1 MNKKKESNYG
11 HFYTKFIKLL
21 NLLVKRNKNQQTMI
35 DKINSLINIFD
46 VGDLKFFFLV
56 VKKNIKNL
64 MTLSLIFSL
73 LVFLISS
80 NQEKKFLSKATIV
93 IEPDDNKIVNI
104 EEVYS
109 IEALSN
115 RINNQIAI
123 LKSDEVLEYIVK
135 DKKSSMK
142 FKNLYSENKQNLFR
156 RIFSKKINIDED
168 FLKSILTAN
177 FSVRNI
183 PRSDVLEL
191 SFISTNPKISQLALM
206 SIIDSYQRY
215 EIDSKIQIT
224 NYANKKITER
234 LKELVAQMDIAQ
246 KKLSNYK
253 KDNNLVDTGNVKELK
268 IKEIQSISSR
278 IVDAKKN
285 YQEQQNDLLSIKV
298 ADGDMDALLAIKDLR
313 SREEISNIKAS
324 LNANESNIQSLS
336 LIYTDKHPK
345 IIQANDLNDNLKEQL
360 KDILDENIQ
369 QKAFELSNLD
379 NFIKL
384 SDEELQKATDE
395 LRIIEEKEAGMLK
408 FSREVESSRK
418 LYESFLQ
425 RVKETNEAQNLQVS
439 RLKVIETPILPSSHF
454 SPQPTKNFL
463 LAFLISFF
471 GIYGLLYFREMNSSV
486 IKSPEAIESLN
497 IPQVGILPR
506 VENLKRGYHI
516 LQMFVEDGGSSFA
529 EAIRSSR
536 ATIESKFTKNKSYMV
551 TSSNPSEGK
560 TTFAFNLALSL
571 EKANKVLFIEADI
584 RRPSV
589 LNGFYQ
595 FDREILG
602 LGEIITGSAQL
613 NEAIFKVPGT
623 ELDIIT
629 SGEKRFDMSD
639 IVNKEQIKKFLDVL
653 KMEYD
658 FVIVDSPPVQP
669 VSDTLILTQAS
680 DYNLFVIRSDE
691 TRTASFMSSIKKIQ
705 NVGAKING
713 IVINDLDT
721 SKDSYYSY
729 YYSYS
734 PDYYTKS

>member
-1 MNKKKESNYG
+1 
-11 HFYTKFIKLL
+11 
-21 NLLVKRNKNQQTMI
+21 MI
-35 DKINSLINIFD
+35 ERLNSLFNIFD
-46 VGDLKFFFLV
+46 VGDLKFFLLV
-56 VKKNIKNL
+56 AKKNLKNL
-64 MTLSLIFSL
+64 LTLSIVISL
-73 LVFLISS
+73 LVLLISL
-80 NQEKKFLSKATIV
+80 NQEKKYLSKATIV

-109 IEALSN
+109 LEAQSN
-115 RINNQIAI
+115 RINNQMAI
-123 LKSDEVLEYIVK
+123 LKSDEVQEYIVK
-135 DKKSSMK
+135 DKKNSMK
-142 FKNLYSENKQNLFR
+142 FKNLYSETKQNFFQ
-156 RIFSKKINIDED
+156 RIFTKKKSIDDD
-168 FLKSILTAN
+168 FLKLVLTEN
-177 FSVRNI
+177 FIVKNI

-191 SFISTNPKISQLALM
+191 SFVSTNPKISQLALV

-215 EIDSKIQIT
+215 EIDSKIKIT
-224 NYANKKITER
+224 NYANQKITER

-246 KKLSNYK
+246 KKLSSYK
-253 KDNNLVDTGNVKELK
+253 KENNLVDTGNVKELK
-268 IKEIQSISSR
+268 IKEIQSISTR
-278 IVDAKKN
+278 IVDAKKT

-298 ADGDMDALLAIKDLR
+298 ADGDVDALLAIKDLR

-324 LNANESNIQSLS
+324 LTANESNIQSLS
-336 LIYTDKHPK
+336 LIYTDQHPK
-345 IIQANDLNDNLKEQL
+345 IIQANDLNENLKVQL

-384 SDEELQKATDE
+384 SEEELQKATDE

-408 FSREVESSRK
+408 FSREVDSSRK

-439 RLKVIETPILPSSHF
+439 RLKVIETPNLPLNPF
-454 SPQPTKNFL
+454 SPQPTKNFI
-463 LAFLISFF
+463 LAFIISFF
-471 GIYGLLYFREMNSSV
+471 GVYGLLYFREMNSSV
-486 IKSPEAIESLN
+486 IKSPEAIDSLN
-497 IPQVGILPR
+497 IPQIGILPR
-506 VENLKRGYHI
+506 VDKLKRGYHI
-516 LQMFVEDGGSSFA
+516 LQMFVEDGSSSFS
-529 EAIRSSR
+529 EAIRSAR
-536 ATIESKFTKNKSYMV
+536 ATIESKFLKNKSYMV

-560 TTFAFNLALSL
+560 TTFSFNLALSL

-602 LGEIITGSAQL
+602 LGEIITGKAQL
-613 NEAIFKVPGT
+613 KEVIFKVPGT

-639 IVNKEQIKKFLDVL
+639 IVNREQIKKFLDLL
-653 KMEYD
+653 KIEYD
-658 FVIVDSPPVQP
+658 YVIVDSPPVQP
-669 VSDTLILTQAS
+669 VSDTLILSQSS
-680 DYNLFVIRSDE
+680 DYNLFVVRSE
-691 TRTASFMSSIKKIQ
+691 GTRTASFMSSIKKIQ

-729 YYSYS
+729 YYSYN
-734 PDYYTKS
+734 PEYYTKS

>member
-1 MNKKKESNYG
+1 
-11 HFYTKFIKLL
+11 
-21 NLLVKRNKNQQTMI
+21 MI
-35 DKINSLINIFD
+35 NRISTLINIFD

-56 VKKNIKNL
+56 AKKNLKNL
-64 MTLSLIFSL
+64 LILSIIFSL
-73 LVFLISS
+73 LVFFISS
-80 NQEKKFLSKATIV
+80 NLEKKYLSKATIV

-109 IEALSN
+109 LETRNN
-115 RINNQIAI
+115 RINNQMAI
-123 LKSDEVLEYIVK
+123 LKSDEVQEYIVN
-135 DKKSSMK
+135 DKKNSTK
-142 FKNLYSENKQNLFR
+142 FQNLYSDNKQNFFQ
-156 RIFSKKINIDED
+156 RIFTKKKKINED
-168 FLKSILTAN
+168 FLKLILTEN
-177 FSVRNI
+177 FKVKNI

-191 SFISTNPKISQLALM
+191 SFVSTNPKISQLALI

-224 NYANKKITER
+224 SYANKKIAER
-234 LKELVAQMDIAQ
+234 LKELVNQMDIAQ

-253 KDNNLVDTGNVKELK
+253 RENNLVDTGNVKELK

-298 ADGDMDALLAIKDLR
+298 ADGDIDALLAIKDLR
-313 SREEISNIKAS
+313 SRDEISNIKAS
-324 LNANESNIQSLS
+324 LTANESNIQSLL

-345 IIQANDLNDNLKEQL
+345 IIQAKDLNENLKIQL
-360 KDILDENIQ
+360 KDLLDENIQ

-384 SDEELQKATDE
+384 SDDELQKATDE

-408 FSREVESSRK
+408 FSREVDSSRK

-439 RLKVIETPILPSSHF
+439 KLKIIETPSLPLEPF
-454 SPQPTKNFL
+454 SPKPMQNFL
-463 LAFLISFF
+463 IAFIISFF

-497 IPQVGILPR
+497 IPQIGILPR
-506 VENLKRGYHI
+506 VEKLKRGYHI
-516 LQMFVEDGGSSFA
+516 LQMFVEDGASSFA

-536 ATIESKFTKNKSYMV
+536 ATIESKYDKNKSYIV

-571 EKANKVLFIEADI
+571 EKSSKVLFIEADI

-602 LGEIITGSAQL
+602 LGEIITGNAQL

-639 IVNKEQIKKFLDVL
+639 IVNRDQIQKFLDIL
-653 KMEYD
+653 KLEYD
-658 FVIVDSPPVQP
+658 YVIVDSPPVQP

-680 DYNLFVIRSDE
+680 DYNLFVVRSEE
-691 TRTASFMSSIKKIQ
+691 TRNASFISSIKKIQ

-729 YYSYS
+729 YYNYT
-734 PDYYTKS
+734 PEYYTKN

>member
-1 MNKKKESNYG
+1 MLERIN
-11 HFYTKFIKLL
+11 TLL
-21 NLLVKRNKNQQTMI
+21 SV
-35 DKINSLINIFD
+35 FD

-56 VKKNIKNL
+56 AKKNLKNL
-64 MTLSLIFSL
+64 FTLALIFSL

-80 NQEKKFLSKATIV
+80 NQEKKYLSKATIV

-109 IEALSN
+109 LETQNN
-115 RINNQIAI
+115 RINNQMAI
-123 LKSDEVLEYIVK
+123 LKSDEVQEYIVK
-135 DKKSSMK
+135 DKKNSMK
-142 FKNLYSENKQNLFR
+142 FKNLYSENKQNFFQ
-156 RIFSKKINIDED
+156 RIFTKKQDINED
-168 FLKSILTAN
+168 FLKLILTEN
-177 FSVRNI
+177 FKVKNI
-183 PRSDVLEL
+183 PKSDVLEL
-191 SFISTNPKISQLALM
+191 SFVSANPKISQLALI

-224 NYANKKITER
+224 NYANQKITER
-234 LKELVAQMDIAQ
+234 LKELVAQMDVAQ
-246 KKLSNYK
+246 KKLSEYK
-253 KDNNLVDTGNVKELK
+253 KENNLVDTGNVKELK
-268 IKEIQSISSR
+268 INEIQSISSR
-278 IVDAKKN
+278 IVEAKKN

-298 ADGDMDALLAIKDLR
+298 ADGDIDALLAIKDLR
-313 SREEISNIKAS
+313 SRQEISNIKAS
-324 LNANESNIQSLS
+324 LTANESNIQSLS

-345 IIQANDLNDNLKEQL
+345 IIQANDLNENLKVQL

-369 QKAFELSNLD
+369 QKAYELSNLD

-384 SDEELQKATDE
+384 SEEELQKATDE
-395 LRIIEEKEAGMLK
+395 LRVVEEKEAGMLK

-439 RLKVIETPILPSSHF
+439 KLKIIETPSLPLKHF
-454 SPQPTKNFL
+454 SPEPTKNFI

-471 GIYGLLYFREMNSSV
+471 GVYGLLYYREMNSSV
-486 IKSPEAIESLN
+486 IKSPEAIDSLN
-497 IPQVGILPR
+497 IPQIGILPR
-506 VENLKRGYHI
+506 VEKLKRGYHI
-516 LQMFVEDGGSSFA
+516 LQMFVEDGASSFS

-536 ATIESKFTKNKSYMV
+536 ATIESKFLKNKSYMV

-571 EKANKVLFIEADI
+571 EKSNKVLFIEADI

-602 LGEIITGSAQL
+602 LGEIITGTAQL
-613 NEAIFKVPGT
+613 NDVIFKVPGT

-653 KMEYD
+653 KIEYD
-658 FVIVDSPPVQP
+658 YVIVDSPPVQP

-734 PDYYTKS
+734 PEYYTKS

>member
-1 MNKKKESNYG
+1 
-11 HFYTKFIKLL
+11 
-21 NLLVKRNKNQQTMI
+21 MI
-35 DKINSLINIFD
+35 ERLNSLLNIFD
-46 VGDLKFFFLV
+46 VGDLKFFLLV
-56 VKKNIKNL
+56 AKKNIKNL
-64 MTLSLIFSL
+64 LTLSIILSL
-73 LVFLISS
+73 LALLISL
-80 NQEKKFLSKATIV
+80 NQEKKYLSKATIV
-93 IEPDDNKIVNI
+93 IEPEENKIVNI

-109 IEALSN
+109 IEAQSN
-115 RINNQIAI
+115 RINNQMAI
-123 LKSDEVLEYIVK
+123 LKSDEVQEYIVK
-135 DKKSSMK
+135 DKKNSMK
-142 FKNLYSENKQNLFR
+142 FKNLYSETRQNFFQ
-156 RIFSKKINIDED
+156 RIFTKKKDINEE
-168 FLKSILTAN
+168 FLKSVLTEN
-177 FSVRNI
+177 FKVKNI

-191 SFISTNPKISQLALM
+191 SFVSTNPKISQLALI

-215 EIDSKIQIT
+215 EIDSKIKIT
-224 NYANKKITER
+224 NYANQKITER
-234 LKELVAQMDIAQ
+234 LKELVAQMDVAQ
-246 KKLSNYK
+246 KQLSNYK
-253 KDNNLVDTGNVKELK
+253 KENNLVDTGNVKELK
-268 IKEIQSISSR
+268 INEIQSISTR

-298 ADGDMDALLAIKDLR
+298 ADGDVDALLAIKDLR

-324 LNANESNIQSLS
+324 LTANESNIQSLS
-336 LIYTDKHPK
+336 LIYTDQHPK
-345 IIQANDLNDNLKEQL
+345 IIQANDLNENLKLQL

-395 LRIIEEKEAGMLK
+395 LRDIEEKEAGMLK
-408 FSREVESSRK
+408 FSREVDSSRK

-439 RLKVIETPILPSSHF
+439 RLKVIETPNLPLNPF
-454 SPQPTKNFL
+454 SPQPTKNFI
-463 LAFLISFF
+463 LAFIISFCLV
-471 GIYGLLYFREMNSSV
+471 YGLLYFREMNSSV
-486 IKSPEAIESLN
+486 IKSPEAIDSLN
-497 IPQVGILPR
+497 IPQIGILPR
-506 VENLKRGYHI
+506 VEKLKRGYHI
-516 LQMFVEDGGSSFA
+516 LQMFVEDGASSFA

-536 ATIESKFTKNKSYMV
+536 ATIESKFSKNKSYMV

-560 TTFAFNLALSL
+560 TTFSFNLALSL
-571 EKANKVLFIEADI
+571 EKTNKVLFIEADI

-602 LGEIITGSAQL
+602 LGEIITGKAQL
-613 NEAIFKVPGT
+613 KEVIFKVPGT

-653 KMEYD
+653 KIEYD
-658 FVIVDSPPVQP
+658 YVIVDSPPVQP
-669 VSDTLILTQAS
+669 VSDTLILSQSS
-680 DYNLFVIRSDE
+680 DYNLFVVRSE
-691 TRTASFMSSIKKIQ
+691 GTRTASFMSSIKKIQ

-734 PDYYTKS
+734 PEYYTKS

>member
-1 MNKKKESNYG
+1 
-11 HFYTKFIKLL
+11 
-21 NLLVKRNKNQQTMI
+21 MI
-35 DKINSLINIFD
+35 DRINSLINIFD

-56 VKKNIKNL
+56 AKKNLKNL
-64 MTLSLIFSL
+64 IILSLIISL
-73 LVFLISS
+73 LVFMISS
-80 NQEKKFLSKATIV
+80 NQEKKYLSQATIV
-93 IEPDDNKIVNI
+93 IEPEDNKIVNI

-109 IEALSN
+109 IEAQSN
-115 RINNQIAI
+115 RINNQMAI
-123 LKSDEVLEYIVK
+123 LKSDEVQEYIVK
-135 DKKSSMK
+135 DKKNSMK
-142 FKNLYSENKQNLFR
+142 FKNLYSENKQNFFQ
-156 RIFSKKINIDED
+156 RILTKKKDVNED
-168 FLKSILTAN
+168 FLKSILTQN
-177 FSVRNI
+177 FSVKNI

-191 SFISTNPKISQLALM
+191 SFISTNPKISQLALI

-215 EIDSKIQIT
+215 EIDSKIKIT
-224 NYANKKITER
+224 NYANQKISER
-234 LKELVAQMDIAQ
+234 LKELVAQMDVAQ
-246 KKLSNYK
+246 KKLSDYK
-253 KDNNLVDTGNVKELK
+253 RENNLVDTGNVKELK

-278 IVDAKKN
+278 IVEAKQS

-298 ADGDMDALLAIKDLR
+298 ADGDLDALLAIKDLR
-313 SREEISNIKAS
+313 SRDEISNIKAS
-324 LNANESNIQSLS
+324 LTANESNIQSLS

-345 IIQANDLNDNLKEQL
+345 LIQANDLNENLELQL
-360 KDILDENIQ
+360 KDILDKNIQ
-369 QKAFELSNLD
+369 QKAYELSNLD

-395 LRIIEEKEAGMLK
+395 LREIEEKEAGMLK

-439 RLKVIETPILPSSHF
+439 KLKVIETPSLPLSHF
-454 SPQPTKNFL
+454 SPQPTKNFIV
-463 LAFLISFF
+463 AFLISFC
-471 GIYGLLYFREMNSSV
+471 GVYGLLYFREMNSSI
-486 IKSPEAIESLN
+486 IKSPEAIDSLN

-506 VENLKRGYHI
+506 VEKLKRGYHI
-516 LQMFVEDGGSSFA
+516 LQMFVEDGASSFA
-529 EAIRSSR
+529 EAIRSAR
-536 ATIESKFTKNKSYMV
+536 ATIESKFSKNKSYMV

-571 EKANKVLFIEADI
+571 EKSNKVLFIEADI

-613 NEAIFKVPGT
+613 KEAIFKVPGT

-658 FVIVDSPPVQP
+658 YVIVDSPPVQP

-680 DYNLFVIRSDE
+680 DYNLFVIRSEE
-691 TRTASFMSSIKKIQ
+691 TRTASFMSSIKKVQ

-713 IVINDLDT
+713 IIINDLDT

-734 PDYYTKS
+734 PEYYTKS

>member
-1 MNKKKESNYG
+1 
-11 HFYTKFIKLL
+11 
-21 NLLVKRNKNQQTMI
+21 MI
-35 DKINSLINIFD
+35 ERLNSLIKIFD
-46 VGDLKFFFLV
+46 VGDLKFYLLV
-56 VKKNIKNL
+56 AKKNLKNL
-64 MTLSLIFSL
+64 LTLSIILSL
-73 LVFLISS
+73 LVFLISL
-80 NQEKKFLSKATIV
+80 NQEKKYLSKATIV
-93 IEPDDNKIVNI
+93 IEPEENKIVNI

-109 IEALSN
+109 IEAQSN

-123 LKSDEVLEYIVK
+123 LKSDEVQEYIVK
-135 DKKSSMK
+135 DKKNSMK
-142 FKNLYSENKQNLFR
+142 FKNLYSKSRQNFFQ
-156 RIFSKKINIDED
+156 RIFTRKKNFNED
-168 FLKSILTAN
+168 YLKSVLTEN
-177 FSVRNI
+177 FKVKNI

-191 SFISTNPKISQLALM
+191 SFVSTNPKISQLALI

-215 EIDSKIQIT
+215 EIDSKIKIT
-224 NYANKKITER
+224 NYANQKITER

-246 KKLSNYK
+246 KQLSNYK
-253 KDNNLVDTGNVKELK
+253 KENNLVDTGNVKELK
-268 IKEIQSISSR
+268 IKEIQSISTR

-298 ADGDMDALLAIKDLR
+298 ADGDVDALLAIKDLR

-324 LNANESNIQSLS
+324 LTANESNIQSLS
-336 LIYTDKHPK
+336 LIYTDQHPK
-345 IIQANDLNDNLKEQL
+345 ILQANDLNESLKVQL
-360 KDILDENIQ
+360 KDILEENIQ

-384 SDEELQKATDE
+384 SNEELQKATDE
-395 LRIIEEKEAGMLK
+395 LRVIEEKEAGMLK

-439 RLKVIETPILPSSHF
+439 RLKVIETPILPSNPF
-454 SPQPTKNFL
+454 SPKPYQNLFI
-463 LAFLISFF
+463 AFVISFLCF
-471 GIYGLLYFREMNSSV
+471 YGMLYYREMNSSA

-497 IPQVGILPR
+497 IPQIGILPR
-506 VENLKRGYHI
+506 IDKLKRGYHI
-516 LQMFVEDGGSSFA
+516 LQMFVEDGASSFA

-536 ATIESKFTKNKSYMV
+536 ATIESKYLKNKSYMV

-560 TTFAFNLALSL
+560 TTFSFNLALSL
-571 EKANKVLFIEADI
+571 EKTNKVLFIEADI

-613 NEAIFKVPGT
+613 NDVIFKVPGT

-653 KMEYD
+653 KIEYD
-658 FVIVDSPPVQP
+658 YVIVDSPPVQP
-669 VSDTLILTQAS
+669 VSDTLILCQAS
-680 DYNLFVIRSDE
+680 DYNLFVIRSEE

-713 IVINDLDT
+713 IVVNDLDT

-734 PDYYTKS
+734 PEYYTKS

>member
-1 MNKKKESNYG
+1 MLG
-11 HFYTKFIKLL
+11 RL
-21 NLLVKRNKNQQTMI
+21 
-35 DKINSLINIFD
+35 NSLLAIFD
-46 VGDLKFFFLV
+46 VGDFKFFLLV
-56 VKKNIKNL
+56 AKKNLKNIL
-64 MTLSLIFSL
+64 MLSIIFSL
-73 LVFLISS
+73 LILLISL
-80 NQEKKFLSKATIV
+80 NQEKKYLSKATIV
-93 IEPDDNKIVNI
+93 IEPEENKIVNI

-109 IEALSN
+109 IEAQSN
-115 RINNQIAI
+115 RINNQMAI
-123 LKSDEVLEYIVK
+123 LKSDEVQEYIVK

-142 FKNLYSENKQNLFR
+142 FKNLYSETKQNFFQ
-156 RIFSKKINIDED
+156 RIFTRKKIIDEN
-168 FLKSILTAN
+168 FLKIVLTEN
-177 FSVRNI
+177 FKVKNL

-191 SFISTNPKISQLALM
+191 SFVSTNPKISQLALV

-215 EIDSKIQIT
+215 EIDSKIKIT
-224 NYANKKITER
+224 NYANQKITER

-246 KKLSNYK
+246 KQLSNYK
-253 KDNNLVDTGNVKELK
+253 KENNLVDTGNVKELK
-268 IKEIQSISSR
+268 IKEIQSISTR

-298 ADGDMDALLAIKDLR
+298 ADGDVDALLAIKDLR
-313 SREEISNIKAS
+313 SRDEISNIKAS
-324 LNANESNIQSLS
+324 LTANESNIQSLS
-336 LIYTDKHPK
+336 LIYTDQHPK
-345 IIQANDLNDNLKEQL
+345 IIQANDLNDNLKLQL

-384 SDEELQKATDE
+384 SEEELQKATDE
-395 LRIIEEKEAGMLK
+395 LRVIEEKEAGMLK

-439 RLKVIETPILPSSHF
+439 RLKVIETPNLPEDPF

-463 LAFLISFF
+463 IAFIISFF
-471 GIYGLLYFREMNSSV
+471 GVYGLLYYREMNSSV
-486 IKSPEAIESLN
+486 LKSPEAIDSLN

-506 VENLKRGYHI
+506 IEKLKRGYHI
-516 LQMFVEDGGSSFA
+516 LQMFVEDGASSFA

-536 ATIESKFTKNKSYMV
+536 ATIESKFSKNKSYMV

-571 EKANKVLFIEADI
+571 EKTSKVLFIEADI

-602 LGEIITGSAQL
+602 LGEIITGNAQF
-613 NEAIFKVPGT
+613 NEVIFKVPGT

-653 KMEYD
+653 KIEYD
-658 FVIVDSPPVQP
+658 YVIVDSPPVQP
-669 VSDTLILTQAS
+669 VSDTLILAQAS
-680 DYNLFVIRSDE
+680 DYNLFVIRSEE
-691 TRTASFMSSIKKIQ
+691 TRTATFMSSIKKIQ
-705 NVGAKING
+705 NVGSKING

-734 PDYYTKS
+734 PEYYTKS

>member
-1 MNKKKESNYG
+1 
-11 HFYTKFIKLL
+11 
-21 NLLVKRNKNQQTMI
+21 MI
-35 DKINSLINIFD
+35 ERLNSLLNIFD
-46 VGDLKFFFLV
+46 VGDLKFFLLV
-56 VKKNIKNL
+56 AKKNLKNL
-64 MTLSLIFSL
+64 LTLSIILSL
-73 LVFLISS
+73 LVLLISL
-80 NQEKKFLSKATIV
+80 NQEKKYLSKATIV
-93 IEPDDNKIVNI
+93 IEPEENKIVNI

-109 IEALSN
+109 VEAQSN
-115 RINNQIAI
+115 RINNQMAI
-123 LKSDEVLEYIVK
+123 LKSDEVQEYIVK
-135 DKKSSMK
+135 DKKNSMK
-142 FKNLYSENKQNLFR
+142 FKNLYSETKQNFFQ
-156 RIFSKKINIDED
+156 RIFSRKQNIDEG
-168 FLKSILTAN
+168 FLKSVLTQN
-177 FSVRNI
+177 FKVKNI

-191 SFISTNPKISQLALM
+191 SFISTNPKISQLALT
-206 SIIDSYQRY
+206 SIIESYQRY
-215 EIDSKIQIT
+215 EIDSKIKIT
-224 NYANKKITER
+224 NYANQKITER
-234 LKELVAQMDIAQ
+234 LKELVAQMDVAQ
-246 KKLSNYK
+246 KQLSNYK
-253 KDNNLVDTGNVKELK
+253 KENNLVDTGNVKELK
-268 IKEIQSISSR
+268 IKEIQSISTR

-298 ADGDMDALLAIKDLR
+298 ADGDVDALLAIKDLR

-336 LIYTDKHPK
+336 LIYTDQHPK
-345 IIQANDLNDNLKEQL
+345 IIQANDLNENLKIQL
-360 KDILDENIQ
+360 KDILDENVQ
-369 QKAFELSNLD
+369 QKAYELSNLD

-384 SDEELQKATDE
+384 SEEELQKATDE
-395 LRIIEEKEAGMLK
+395 LRVIEEKEAGMLK

-439 RLKVIETPILPSSHF
+439 RLKVIETPNLPSSPF

-463 LAFLISFF
+463 LAFMISFL
-471 GIYGLLYFREMNSSV
+471 GVYGLLYFREMNSSV
-486 IKSPEAIESLN
+486 IKSPEAIDSLN
-497 IPQVGILPR
+497 IPQIGILPR
-506 VENLKRGYHI
+506 VDKLKRGYHI
-516 LQMFVEDGGSSFA
+516 LQMFVEDGSSSFS

-536 ATIESKFTKNKSYMV
+536 ATIESKFSKNKSYMV

-560 TTFAFNLALSL
+560 TTFSFNLALSL
-571 EKANKVLFIEADI
+571 EKTNKVLFIEADI

-602 LGEIITGSAQL
+602 LGELITGKAQL
-613 NEAIFKVPGT
+613 KEVIFKVPGT

-653 KMEYD
+653 KLEYD
-658 FVIVDSPPVQP
+658 YVIVDSPPVQP

-680 DYNLFVIRSDE
+680 DYNFFVIRSEE
-691 TRTASFMSSIKKIQ
+691 TRTVSFMSSIKKIQ

-734 PDYYTKS
+734 PEYYTKS